1 MKNNLKELRTKHRL
15 TQLKVQMDTGIEQS
29 VLSKYENENRMPPAD
44 VLVTLSNYY
53 GVSIDYILCQSKT
66 PDRLP

>member
-29 VLSKYENENRMPPAD
+29 LLSKYENESRVPPAD
-44 VLVTLSNYY
+44 ILITLSKYY
-53 GVSIDYILCQSKT
+53 GVSIDYILCQCKT
-66 PDRLP
+66 PTRLP